1 MDLFIMDY
9 DNRIAEFYFLL
20 HRHNIEQ
27 SQILLYDLLRTLSYD
42 LRKSITSIEPTCEK
56 QQLLSYLR
64 ILYGL
69 IGQTRDIYCGR
80 GERDLAYM
88 MISTWYD
95 FFPDLA
101 IYAFYSFV
109 FAIETTLYSCYPYG
123 CWNDI
128 KYFAKYNLRTRTK
141 THHSH
146 HLNGRTKTHHPL
158 ISIIISYAN
167 RQLRKDIMM
176 SPHDNNTDISNVAKW
191 IPRETKMKKLYELFV
206 LDWFNVLPENANNI
220 SFLKKQYRQIITD
233 QCSKHSKH
241 TTNKNVCKQIEQNKF
256 IENIET
262 DCNGIGRGYFH
273 ENLFIGDYVRC
284 ALAIVKQRDSM
295 NIDICCNENAVW
307 LNKKWQWILATFYKC
322 YGGIPMIDISK
333 EISDENLFHAIGFA
347 CLIAEKSGIRRIM
360 LVSDM
365 PIWIDLTDTSNFCMI
380 IQRIWSHCD
389 NPLRRAARFDIALD
403 LIAKSI
409 EYSDLSI
416 LDNAKLFIF
425 SDIFDFDWYYSIKQF
440 NCKMSIVFWNIGA
453 AKKSRLQDV
462 FAEDHRELIFIS
474 GSNIALMNPF
484 CNTEILPL
492 NGPFYF
498 IKQIMDNVRYKPLY
512 DFFDT
517 FIEEYSK
524 K

>member
-1 MDLFIMDY
+1 MNSFITDY
-9 DNRIAEFYFLL
+9 ENRIAEFYFLL

-42 LRKSITSIEPTCEK
+42 LRKSTSSIDPTCEK
-56 QQLLSYLR
+56 QQIISYLR
-64 ILYGL
+64 ILYGF
-69 IGQTRDIYCGR
+69 IGQTRDIYCGK

-88 MISTWYD
+88 MIFTWYD
-95 FFPDLA
+95 FFPVLA

-128 KYFAKYNLRTRTK
+128 KYFAKYILRTQAKDR
-141 THHSH
+141 
-146 HLNGRTKTHHPL
+146 HPL
-158 ISIIISYAN
+158 MSIIVSYAN
-167 RQLRKDIMM
+167 RQLRKDVMM
-176 SPHDNNTDISNVAKW
+176 HCDNDNNKSNVAKW

-206 LDWFNVLPENANNI
+206 LDWFNISPDNANNI
-220 SFLKKQYRQIITD
+220 SLSFLKKQYRQIITD

-241 TTNKNVCKQIEQNKF
+241 TTNKNICKQIEQNKF
-256 IENIET
+256 NENNET
-262 DCNGIGRGYFH
+262 VNGIGRGYFH

-284 ALAIVKQRDSM
+284 ALSIVKQCDTM
-295 NIDICCNENAVW
+295 NTDICCNDTAIW
-307 LNKKWQWILATFYKC
+307 LNKKWQCILATFYKC
-322 YGGIPMIDISK
+322 YGGIPIIDIAK

-389 NPLRRAARFDIALD
+389 NPLRRAARFDIAFN
-403 LIAKSI
+403 LIVQSI
-409 EYSDLSI
+409 EHANLSI
-416 LDNAKLFIF
+416 LDNVKLFIF
-425 SDIFDFDWYYSIKQF
+425 SDTFDFDWYNSIKQF
-440 NCKMSIVFWNIGA
+440 NCKMSIIYWNIGA
-453 AKKSRLQDV
+453 SKKSQLRDV
-462 FAEDHRELIFIS
+462 FAEDHRELIFMS
-474 GSNIALMNPF
+474 GSNVALMNPF

-498 IKQIMDNVRYKPLY
+498 IEQIMENARYKPLY

-517 FIEEYSK
+517 FIKEYAV
-524 K
+524 